1 MCIQRDFLL
10 GFVSLSHPTRYDD
23 RVVSYFDAVFHCR
36 SNQSNQQKRSYSERT
51 WIRRTWLSV
60 SDRRLPAPV
69 SPLDSILCREL
80 QTIDPLLLL
89 LLLLLYTRRFPSILF
104 SFREKLKNKKK
115 NSTKE
120 NQQQPKEKRNNIGK
134 RYIIEMGTISTHW
147 QHCCDAVLCLKSTH
161 TYWVWWSVVD
171 LPVNLECLEFHFQ
184 AGGRTGVADSW
195 WEMLVGT
202 SLATC
207 HTMNERFFLPNTI
220 CSWRRLILLLWLIA
234 DCYSLLARL
243 LVLHFPPIRSSPFTS
258 FLLFNFSSL
267 DSRLIDMIRMSDVR
281 SFFFETFAT
290 PPFSHI

>member
-1 MCIQRDFLL
+1 MFP
-10 GFVSLSHPTRYDD
+10 FPALSHPTRNDD

-104 SFREKLKNKKK
+104 SFREKLENIKKK
-115 NSTKE
+115 KKF
-120 NQQQPKEKRNNIGK
+120 NQK
-134 RYIIEMGTISTHW
+134 
-147 QHCCDAVLCLKSTH
+147 KSTATKRKKKQYRKEIYYRDGDNQH
-161 TYWVWWSVVD
+161 TLSALLWRCIMSKVNPHHWVWWSVVD

-184 AGGRTGVADSW
+184 DGGRAGVADSW

-207 HTMNERFFLPNTI
+207 LPHNERIWVKIFLPNKI
-220 CSWRRLILLLWLIA
+220 CSWRRWFFFFDLLLIVIHF
-234 DCYSLLARL
+234 L
-243 LVLHFPPIRSSPFTS
+243 LVVVSCCIFRLSDHLHLPVFFCL
-258 FLLFNFSSL
+258 FLLH
-267 DSRLIDMIRMSDVR
+267 LI
-281 SFFFETFAT
+281 
-290 PPFSHI
+290 HG